1 MGARPYA
8 CSGFVQDTDQTDN
21 SNQHSIVFM
30 EREVL
35 AKAHRKKKSGK
46 KVDNRKKGQKDAK
59 LNQDAA
65 AAAKRNPRAFIFSSK
80 GKAKIQ
86 KARTA
91 EREQRRM
98 HVPVVEQLTDE
109 PAPYVVLVHGPPG
122 VGKST
127 LIRCLVKHYT
137 KQDVKDIKGPVTVVA
152 GKQRRLMFVEAPQDM
167 TAMIDAAKYADLVLL
182 LIDGDFGFEM
192 ETFEFLNLM
201 QVHGFPKVMG
211 VLTHLDTF
219 TDTKALKKTKKTLKH
234 RFWSEIYQGAKLFY
248 LSGIKNGRYLNREVL
263 NLARF
268 ISVMKFR
275 PLSWRQSHPY
285 FVVDRFEDTT
295 SREAIRKNPKC
306 DRDIAVYGYVRGTN
320 WKGNVTAHIAGAGDY
335 RPTEVMAMPDPCPL
349 PSQLKKRGLN
359 EKERLIYA
367 PMSDVGGLLYDKDAM
382 YIDIPDW
389 KVQYS
394 ATTVTNKD
402 VAGAQGEALVRDLQ
416 ATRMTVDEKLGNSK
430 IQLFS
435 RGPDLLGSGDTF
447 AEDRAASS
455 SDDGSDDDDGDDD
468 DGDDDEDS
476 SDGGEEEGGEAHGV
490 TQELVEHNGRT
501 RRRAVFREH
510 QATGYDDKILG
521 RAGDDS
527 DADNSDDESDRERD
541 EEGLGMAARWKSKF
555 GSNVSALFASRSADL
570 QSYIYGNP
578 DASLRRPSD
587 DDALGLGGRRRGVGN
602 ANVDVDSDEED
613 LFYLKRSDGGSASK
627 RPVRENNADD
637 DAEDDK
643 ENIDAD
649 DCSRQSQATGITSI
663 VDKWSEPDMVEGL
676 RDRFVTGDWEAGAA
690 RNAMRPDDDEAN
702 SDGEVYGDFEDLETG
717 QVFEGSDDMVTQAAA
732 KALKDVQ
739 REELAAKKAAKKAA
753 FNQAYDQGGTKAI
766 DEKIGGHPETAEDDP
781 DGSDADEDEE
791 IDTYYDE
798 IKKGMVDRAKRTKD
812 AMDALDP
819 AQRIA
824 MEGHRPGAYVRMR
837 FSGIPY
843 ELVEF
848 FDPRHP
854 ILIGGL
860 GKSEEAQGYMQL
872 RLKRHR
878 WYPKILKNKDPLIF
892 SIGWRR
898 FQSMPLFAIKD
909 NNERHRMLK
918 YSPEHMHCFAAIWG
932 PLAPPGTGVIAIQK
946 LSSSIQHWRVS
957 ATGVILQL
965 DAALN
970 IVKKL
975 KLVGTP
981 FKIHRHQAFIS
992 GMFNSQL
999 EAAKFEG
1006 ASIRTVSGIR
1016 GTIKKSLRVGSMAGA
1031 RDGSYRATF
1040 EDKPLLS
1047 DIVFLRAW
1055 IGVDIPKFCN
1065 PVTDL
1070 LGPRMLEAQREDKVR
1085 KRKKDS
1091 DALVDGVEGAAGT
1104 GPDGLV
1110 SARGIDE
1117 SEIAYEP
1124 CHKFLGPKK
1133 GFIFKKGSKGLGYY
1147 EDVGLKVL
1155 GATLGMDGTGP
1166 SRRVASG
1173 GAAGA
1178 AGAAAAV
1185 KESGWVPMKT
1195 VADIRREKN
1204 IGAPRLND
1212 SLYRDI
1218 ERKPKVFNPLRV
1230 PKSLQAELPFK
1241 SKPKIQ
1247 SARKRKTLEQKRAV
1261 VVEGVEKKK
1270 RSLVAQ
1276 LNAIRNVKAEARR
1289 EQRKKYQEKVAK
1301 KQAAEMEW
1309 RSALSKEAR
1318 KRKFVLEGQAEK
1330 KRARKFG

>member
-1 MGARPYA
+1 
-8 CSGFVQDTDQTDN
+8 
-21 SNQHSIVFM
+21 M

-137 KQDVKDIKGPVTVVA
+137 KQDVKDIKGPVTLVA
-152 GKQRRLMFVEAPQDM
+152 GKQRRLMFIEAPQDM

-275 PLSWRQSHPY
+275 PLSWRQGHPY

-295 SREAIRKNPKC
+295 SREAVRKNPKC
-306 DRDIAVYGYVRGTN
+306 DRDIAVYGYLRGTN

-389 KVQYS
+389 RVQYS
-394 ATTVTNKD
+394 ATTVANKD
-402 VAGAQGEALVRDLQ
+402 AAGAQGEALVRDLQ

-435 RGPDLLGSGDTF
+435 KGPDLLGSGDTF
-447 AEDRAASS
+447 AEDGGAGAS
-455 SDDGSDDDDGDDD
+455 DEGVGDDD
-468 DGDDDEDS
+468 DDDSDGNLSDADDDEGDE
-476 SDGGEEEGGEAHGV
+476 GELGDVHGV
-490 TQELVEHNGRT
+490 TQELVDHNGRT

-510 QATGYDDKILG
+510 VATGYDDKILG
-521 RAGDDS
+521 GAGDGS
-527 DADNSDDESDRERD
+527 DEDNSGEESDDESD

-578 DASLRRPSD
+578 DASLRSPSG
-587 DDALGLGGRRRGVGN
+587 AGSLGLEGRGHGVRN
-602 ANVDVDSDEED
+602 ANIDVDSDEED
-613 LFYLKRSDGGSASK
+613 LFYLKRSDGRSASV
-627 RPVRENNADD
+627 RPARENNVDD
-637 DAEDDK
+637 DMGDDK

-649 DCSRQSQATGITSI
+649 DSSRQSQLQGTAITSI
-663 VDKWSEPDMVEGL
+663 VGKWSEPDMVEGL

-690 RNAMRPDDDEAN
+690 RNAMRPNIDDEN

-717 QVFEGSDDMVTQAAA
+717 QVFEGSDDVVTQAAA

-753 FNQAYDQGGTKAI
+753 FNQAYDQGGTNAI
-766 DEKIGGHPETAEDDP
+766 DGEIGGGHAEAGEENLE
-781 DGSDADEDEE
+781 GSDADEE

-798 IKKGMVDRAKRTKD
+798 IKKGMVDRAKRTKE

-819 AQRIA
+819 AQRVA
-824 MEGHRPGAYVRMR
+824 MEGYRPGTYVRMR

-898 FQSMPLFAIKD
+898 FQSMPVFAIKD

-981 FKIHRHQAFIS
+981 FKIHRHQAFIN

-1085 KRKKDS
+1085 KRKKDA
-1091 DALVDGVEGAAGT
+1091 DALADAVEGAGGAG
-1104 GPDGLV
+1104 PVGLV
-1110 SARGIDE
+1110 AAGGIDDA
-1117 SEIAYEP
+1117 EIAYEP
-1124 CHKFLGPKK
+1124 CHKFLGPKT
-1133 GFIFKKGSKGLGYY
+1133 GYLFKKGSKGLGYY

-1155 GATLGMDGTGP
+1155 GTAFGIEGTGP
-1166 SRRVASG
+1166 TRHVASG
-1173 GAAGA
+1173 ASAGVGAGA
-1178 AGAAAAV
+1178 QA
-1185 KESGWVPMKT
+1185 SGWVPMKT

-1309 RSALSKEAR
+1309 RSALSKEQR

-1330 KRARKFG
+1330 KRVKKFG

>member
-1 MGARPYA
+1 
-8 CSGFVQDTDQTDN
+8 
-21 SNQHSIVFM
+21 M

-46 KVDNRKKGQKDAK
+46 KVDNRKKVQKDGK

-98 HVPVVEQLTDE
+98 HVPVIEQLTDE

-152 GKQRRLMFVEAPQDM
+152 GKQRRLMFIEAPQDM

-219 TDTKALKKTKKTLKH
+219 TDTKALKRTKKTLKH

-306 DRDIAVYGYVRGTN
+306 DRDIAVYGYLRGTN
-320 WKGNVTAHIAGAGDY
+320 WKSNVTAHIAGAGDY

-402 VAGAQGEALVRDLQ
+402 AAGAHGEALVRDLQ

-435 RGPDLLGSGDTF
+435 RGPDLLGSGGKF
-447 AEDRAASS
+447 AKDEGASAS
-455 SDDGSDDDDGDDD
+455 
-468 DGDDDEDS
+468 DDDEDDYDEDDYDED
-476 SDGGEEEGGEAHGV
+476 DGEEDDGEEEEDLSDEEVEHGDGQGV
-490 TQELVEHNGRT
+490 MQDLVEHNGRT
-501 RRRAVFREH
+501 RRRAVFKEH
-510 QATGYDDKILG
+510 AATGYDEKILG
-521 RAGDDS
+521 STGDGSDEDDS
-527 DADNSDDESDRERD
+527 DDDSG
-541 EEGLGMAARWKSKF
+541 EEGLGMAAKWKSKF

-578 DASLRRPSD
+578 DASLRALPGV
-587 DDALGLGGRRRGVGN
+587 DALGLGGRRRGGGN
-602 ANVDVDSDEED
+602 ANINVDSDEED
-613 LFYLKRSDGGSASK
+613 LFYLKRSDGRSASM
-627 RPVRENNADD
+627 RLTRENDVEDGAD
-637 DAEDDK
+637 DDK
-643 ENIDAD
+643 ENIDAE
-649 DCSRQSQATGITSI
+649 DCSRQSQLQSTGVTSI
-663 VDKWSEPDMVEGL
+663 VDKWSEPDMVEEL
-676 RDRFVTGDWEAGAA
+676 RNRFVTGDWDAGEA
-690 RNAMRPDDDEAN
+690 RNAARPDNDDEH
-702 SDGEVYGDFEDLETG
+702 SDGEVYGEFEDLETG
-717 QVFEGSDDMVTQAAA
+717 QVFEGSDDVVTQVAA

-766 DEKIGGHPETAEDDP
+766 DEKIGGGHAEATEDGPE
-781 DGSDADEDEE
+781 GSDDGEE

-819 AQRIA
+819 AQRVA
-824 MEGHRPGAYVRMR
+824 MEGYRPGAYVRMR

-860 GKSEEAQGYMQL
+860 GKSEEAQGFMQL

-898 FQSMPLFAIKD
+898 FQSMPVFAIKD

-946 LSSSIQHWRVS
+946 LSSSIQHWRIS

-981 FKIHRHQAFIS
+981 FKIHRHQAFIN

-1070 LGPRMLEAQREDKVR
+1070 LGPRLLQAQRDDKVR
-1085 KRKKDS
+1085 KRKKDA
-1091 DALVDGVEGAAGT
+1091 DAVVDTVQGAGAGGAAPV
-1104 GPDGLV
+1104 GPGL
-1110 SARGIDE
+1110 SGGIDD
-1117 SEIAYEP
+1117 SEITYEP

-1133 GFIFKKGSKGLGYY
+1133 GYIFKKGSKGLGYY
-1147 EDVGLKVL
+1147 EDVGLKGL
-1155 GATLGMDGTGP
+1155 GGTLGIKGDSMT
-1166 SRRVASG
+1166 RHAIN
-1173 GAAGA
+1173 GAEAGSKAGA
-1178 AGAAAAV
+1178 EA
-1185 KESGWVPMKT
+1185 SGWVPMKS
-1195 VADIRREKN
+1195 VADIRREKS

-1218 ERKPKVFNPLRV
+1218 ERKPKVFNPLKV
-1230 PKSLQAELPFK
+1230 PRSLQAELPFK

-1289 EQRKKYQEKVAK
+1289 DQRKKYQEKVAK

-1309 RSALSKEAR
+1309 RSALTKEQR

-1330 KRARKFG
+1330 KRAKKFG

>member
-1 MGARPYA
+1 
-8 CSGFVQDTDQTDN
+8 
-21 SNQHSIVFM
+21 M
-30 EREVL
+30 ERELL
-35 AKAHRKKKSGK
+35 AKSHRKKKSGK
-46 KVDNRKKGQKDAK
+46 KVENRKKKGSKQ
-59 LNQDAA
+59 QDDDQAA
-65 AAAKRNPRAFIFSSK
+65 GKRRNPRAFVFNSR

-86 KARTA
+86 QARSA
-91 EREQRRM
+91 ERDQRRM
-98 HVPVVEQLTDE
+98 HVPVVEQISDE
-109 PAPYVVLVHGPPG
+109 PPPYVVLVHGPPG
-122 VGKST
+122 VGKTT
-127 LIRCLVKHYT
+127 LIRCLVKHWS
-137 KQDVKDIKGPVTVVA
+137 KVDVKEVKGPITLVA
-152 GKQRRLMFVEAPQDM
+152 GKQRRLTFIEAPQDM

-182 LIDGDFGFEM
+182 MIDGDFGFEM

-211 VLTHLDTF
+211 VLTHLDSF

-295 SREAIRKNPKC
+295 SVEAVRKNKKC
-306 DRDIAVYGYVRGTN
+306 DREIAVYGYLRGTN
-320 WKGNVTAHIAGAGDY
+320 WKGGVTAHIAGAGDY
-335 RPTEVMAMPDPCPL
+335 RPIEVAAMPDPCPL

-359 EKERLIYA
+359 EKERLLYA

-394 ATTVTNKD
+394 ATTVEDRETDGRTN
-402 VAGAQGEALVRDLQ
+402 GETLVRDLQ
-416 ATRMTVDEKLGNSK
+416 ATKMTVDEKLENST

-435 RGPDLLGSGDTF
+435 KGPGMAGNFGYDDVSASDEDDEDEEDGDVD
-447 AEDRAASS
+447 ED
-455 SDDGSDDDDGDDD
+455 DEDDGDDTSD
-468 DGDDDEDS
+468 DNHDADDIVAER
-476 SDGGEEEGGEAHGV
+476 V
-490 TQELVEHNGRT
+490 TQEVVEHNGRT
-501 RRRAVFREH
+501 RRRAVFKEH
-510 QATGYDDKILG
+510 AATGYDDRIM
-521 RAGDDS
+521 GDDS
-527 DADNSDDESDRERD
+527 GDESDEDDVED
-541 EEGLGMAARWKSKF
+541 EEDGDDGDEGLGMAARWKMMF
-555 GSNVSALFASRSADL
+555 GSNISALFSSRSADL
-570 QSYIYGNP
+570 QAHIYGDP
-578 DASLRRPSD
+578 DVSLRKSSGGPRHDGYQNQDIDSD
-587 DDALGLGGRRRGVGN
+587 DD
-602 ANVDVDSDEED
+602 D
-613 LFYLKRSDGGSASK
+613 LFYLKRGTGGDGRRHGGAGDGH
-627 RPVRENNADD
+627 VGHGNGDD
-637 DAEDDK
+637 M
-643 ENIDAD
+643 ENIDAE
-649 DCSRQSQATGITSI
+649 DCTKTLMAAGLVSLVQR
-663 VDKWSEPDMVEGL
+663 WSKPDTVEGL
-676 RDRFVTGDWEAGAA
+676 RDRFVTGDWDAGAA
-690 RNAMRPDDDEAN
+690 RSAARPEDDDN
-702 SDGEVYGDFEDLETG
+702 SDEDVYGDFEDLETG
-717 QVFEGSDDMVTQAAA
+717 EVFQGSDDVVTQTAA
-732 KALKDVQ
+732 KALRDVQ

-753 FNQAYDQGGTKAI
+753 FNEAYDQNGIKGIEDKL
-766 DEKIGGHPETAEDDP
+766 IGAHSGRGADDQVDPEV
-781 DGSDADEDEE
+781 SDDEE
-791 IDTYYDE
+791 EINTFYDE
-798 IKKGMVDRAKRTKD
+798 IKKGMADRAKRTKD
-812 AMDALDP
+812 ALDAMDP
-819 AQRIA
+819 TQRVA
-824 MEGHRPGAYVRMR
+824 MEGHRPGTYVRMR

-843 ELVEF
+843 ELVEY

-872 RLKRHR
+872 RIKRHR

-898 FQSMPLFAIKD
+898 FQSMPVFAIKD

-932 PLAPPGTGVIAIQK
+932 PLAPPGTGVVAIQK
-946 LSSSIQHWRVS
+946 LASSIQHWRVS

-981 FKIHRHQAFIS
+981 FKIHRHTAFVN

-1006 ASIRTVSGIR
+1006 ASVRTVSGIR

-1055 IGVDIPKFCN
+1055 IGVDIPKFSN

-1070 LGPRMLEAQREDKVR
+1070 LGPRMVEAKRDKKVR
-1085 KRKKDS
+1085 KRKKGD
-1091 DALVDGVEGAAGT
+1091 DPGAEAAAGAADGGGT
-1104 GPDGLV
+1104 GLGMGAHAYDH
-1110 SARGIDE
+1110 ADA
-1117 SEIAYEP
+1117 AYEP
-1124 CHKFLGPKK
+1124 CHKFLGSKK
-1133 GFIFKKGSKGLGYY
+1133 GYIFTMGSKGLGYY
-1147 EDVGLKVL
+1147 EDI
-1155 GATLGMDGTGP
+1155 GP
-1166 SRRVASG
+1166 MHRRACANGHSDPT
-1173 GAAGA
+1173 ALAGA
-1178 AGAAAAV
+1178 PNSNVGGTN
-1185 KESGWVPMKT
+1185 GWIPMKT

-1218 ERKPKVFNPLRV
+1218 ERKPKVFNPLKV

-1247 SARKRKTLEQKRAV
+1247 AARKRKTLEQKRAV

-1289 EQRKKYQEKVAK
+1289 EQRKKHLAKVEKRE
-1301 KQAAEMEW
+1301 AAENEW
-1309 RSALSKEAR
+1309 RTALNKEKK
-1318 KRKFVLEGQAEK
+1318 KRQYVLQGLSEK
-1330 KRARKFG
+1330 KRAKKLGA

>member
-1 MGARPYA
+1 
-8 CSGFVQDTDQTDN
+8 
-21 SNQHSIVFM
+21 M

-35 AKAHRKKKSGK
+35 AKSHRKKKSGK
-46 KVDNRKKGQKDAK
+46 KVDNRKKAKKDGGGK

-109 PAPYVVLVHGPPG
+109 PPPFVVLVHGPPG

-137 KQDVKDIKGPVTVVA
+137 KQDVKDVKGPVTVVA
-152 GKQRRLMFVEAPQDM
+152 GKQRRLTFIEAPQDM

-211 VLTHLDTF
+211 VLTHLDSF

-295 SREAIRKNPKC
+295 SLEAIRKNPKC
-306 DRDIAVYGYVRGTN
+306 DRDIAVYGYLRGTN
-320 WKGNVTAHIAGAGDY
+320 WKSNVTAHIAGAGDY

-394 ATTVTNKD
+394 ATTVTDK
-402 VAGAQGEALVRDLQ
+402 GAEGARGEALVRDLQ
-416 ATRMTVDEKLGNSK
+416 ATRVTVDEKLGNSK

-435 RGPDLLGSGDTF
+435 KGPDFVGTKFGFEDDDVSASDDESDDVSASGD
-447 AEDRAASS
+447 E
-455 SDDGSDDDDGDDD
+455 SDDESDDESGDQ
-468 DGDDDEDS
+468 GDRNGKM
-476 SDGGEEEGGEAHGV
+476 DGGDRSGLKKPDKVDVAHQV
-490 TQELVEHNGRT
+490 TQQVVEHKGRT
-501 RRRAVFREH
+501 RRRAVFQEH
-510 QATGYDDKILG
+510 AATGYDEKIMG
-521 RAGDDS
+521 GS
-527 DADNSDDESDRERD
+527 DESDDEATD
-541 EEGLGMAARWKSKF
+541 EDDIYDDEGLGMAARWKSKL
-555 GSNVSALFASRSADL
+555 GINVSALFASRSADL
-570 QSYIYGNP
+570 QAHIYGNP
-578 DASLRRPSD
+578 DSSLRYPPNTD
-587 DDALGLGGRRRGVGN
+587 DNRRSSNGGRVGN
-602 ANVDVDSDEED
+602 IDVDSDDED
-613 LFYLKRSDGGSASK
+613 LFYLKRADQVGAAS
-627 RPVRENNADD
+627 RRRENKDGNHHE
-637 DAEDDK
+637 EDNK

-649 DCSRQSQATGITSI
+649 DSSKQPQSVGANSI
-663 VDKWSEPDMVEGL
+663 VEKWSEPDTVEGL
-676 RDRFVTGDWEAGAA
+676 RDRFVTGDWDAGAA
-690 RNAMRPDDDEAN
+690 RNAARPDEDDEN
-702 SDGEVYGDFEDLETG
+702 SDGDVYGDFEDLETG
-717 QVFEGSDDMVTQAAA
+717 QVFQGSDDVVTQAAT

-766 DEKIGGHPETAEDDP
+766 DAGDVNVTEGEV
-781 DGSDADEDEE
+781 DESEE
-791 IDTYYDE
+791 EEEVETYYDE
-798 IKKGMVDRAKRTKD
+798 IKKGMAERAKRTKD

-819 AQRIA
+819 AQRVA
-824 MEGHRPGAYVRMR
+824 MEGYRPGTYIRMR

-843 ELVEF
+843 ELVEY

-898 FQSMPLFAIKD
+898 FQSMPVFAIKD

-946 LSSSIQHWRVS
+946 LASSIQHWRVS

-981 FKIHRHQAFIS
+981 FKIHRHQAFIN

-1006 ASIRTVSGIR
+1006 ASVRTVSGIR

-1031 RDGSYRATF
+1031 RDGSFRATF

-1055 IGVDIPKFCN
+1055 IAVDIPKFSN

-1070 LGPRMLEAQREDKVR
+1070 LGPRMLEAKRDEKVR
-1085 KRKKDS
+1085 KKKTND
-1091 DALVDGVEGAAGT
+1091 DAVSGAADGVEST
-1104 GPDGLV
+1104 GPASRSGLDDSNV
-1110 SARGIDE
+1110 
-1117 SEIAYEP
+1117 AYEP

-1133 GFIFKKGSKGLGYY
+1133 GYVFTMGSKGLGYY
-1147 EDVGLKVL
+1147 EDVGMHRSATAKSSDSTRGFENGVDD
-1155 GATLGMDGTGP
+1155 GANVGARGTG
-1166 SRRVASG
+1166 
-1173 GAAGA
+1173 
-1178 AGAAAAV
+1178 
-1185 KESGWVPMKT
+1185 WVSMKT

-1218 ERKPKVFNPLRV
+1218 ERKPKVFNPLKV

-1247 SARKRKTLEQKRAV
+1247 SARKRKTLDQKRAV

-1289 EQRKKYQEKVAK
+1289 EQRKRYQAKVAK
-1301 KQAAEMEW
+1301 KEAAEMEW
-1309 RSALSKEAR
+1309 RSALSKEQR
-1318 KRKFVLEGQAEK
+1318 KRKFVEEGQK
-1330 KRARKFG
+1330 ARKRS

>member
-1 MGARPYA
+1 
-8 CSGFVQDTDQTDN
+8 
-21 SNQHSIVFM
+21 M
-30 EREVL
+30 ERELL
-35 AKAHRKKKSGK
+35 AKSHRKKKSGK
-46 KVDNRKKGQKDAK
+46 KVENRKKGAK
-59 LNQDAA
+59 NAGLDHDAA
-65 AAAKRNPRAFIFSSK
+65 AAKRRNPRAFIFSSK

-86 KARTA
+86 KARSA
-91 EREQRRM
+91 ERDQRRM
-98 HVPVVEQLTDE
+98 HVPMVEQITDE
-109 PAPYVVLVHGPPG
+109 PPPYVVLVHGPPG
-122 VGKST
+122 VGKTT
-127 LIRCLVKHYT
+127 LIRCLVRHWSRV
-137 KQDVKDIKGPVTVVA
+137 DVKDIKGPITLVA
-152 GKQRRLMFVEAPQDM
+152 GKQRRLTFVEAPQDM
-167 TAMIDAAKYADLVLL
+167 TAMVDAAKYADLVLL
-182 LIDGDFGFEM
+182 MIDGDFGFEM

-211 VLTHLDTF
+211 VLTHLDSF

-275 PLSWRQSHPY
+275 PLSWRQTHPY

-295 SREAIRKNPKC
+295 SPEAVRKNPKC
-306 DRDIAVYGYVRGTN
+306 DRDIAVYGYLRGTN
-320 WKGNVTAHIAGAGDY
+320 WKNGVTAHIAGAGDY
-335 RPTEVMAMPDPCPL
+335 RPTEVAVMPDPCPL

-359 EKERLIYA
+359 EKERLLYA

-382 YIDIPDW
+382 YIEIPDW

-394 ATTVTNKD
+394 ATTV
-402 VAGAQGEALVRDLQ
+402 AGRDADGQASGEVLVRDLQ
-416 ATRMTVDEKLGNSK
+416 ATRMTVDEKLENST

-435 RGPDLLGSGDTF
+435 KGPGMVGSGVGDGL
-447 AEDRAASS
+447 
-455 SDDGSDDDDGDDD
+455 DDDDVSASDDDDVSASDD
-468 DGDDDEDS
+468 DGGSDSDED
-476 SDGGEEEGGEAHGV
+476 AQRV
-490 TQELVEHNGRT
+490 TQEVVEHKGRT
-501 RRRAVFREH
+501 RRRAVFKEH
-510 QATGYDDKILG
+510 AATGYDDKIMG
-521 RAGDDS
+521 GDGSDDDDDYDDDAHDDG
-527 DADNSDDESDRERD
+527 DADHGDEEEDDE
-541 EEGLGMAARWKSKF
+541 GMGMAARWKTMF
-555 GSNVSALFASRSADL
+555 GSNLSALFSSRSADL
-570 QSYIYGNP
+570 HAHIYGDP
-578 DASLRRPSD
+578 DVSLRKLATDDRGGRCGRSGARTNGDGDGDSD
-587 DDALGLGGRRRGVGN
+587 DD
-602 ANVDVDSDEED
+602 D
-613 LFYLKRSDGGSASK
+613 LFYLKRSDGAS
-627 RPVRENNADD
+627 RRGVGIGRGGDEGGAIGPGDRGGGGN
-637 DAEDDK
+637 K

-649 DCSRQSQATGITSI
+649 DCTKAAAPSGLHA
-663 VDKWSEPDMVEGL
+663 VVEKWSEPETVEGL
-676 RDRFVTGDWEAGAA
+676 RDRFVTGDWDAGAA
-690 RNAMRPDDDEAN
+690 RNAARPEDEGSDDD
-702 SDGEVYGDFEDLETG
+702 VYGDFEDLETG
-717 QVFEGSDDMVTQAAA
+717 QVFQGLQGSDDVVTQTAA
-732 KALKDVQ
+732 KALRDVQ

-753 FNQAYDQGGTKAI
+753 FNEAYDQGGTKGVE
-766 DEKIGGHPETAEDDP
+766 DKLGVGGGDLDNVADPEASDDGDEDD
-781 DGSDADEDEE
+781 DV
-791 IDTYYDE
+791 DTYYDE
-798 IKKGMVDRAKRTKD
+798 IKKGMADRAKRTKE
-812 AMDALDP
+812 ALDAFDP
-819 AQRIA
+819 VQRVA
-824 MEGHRPGAYVRMR
+824 MEGHRPGSYVRMR

-843 ELVEF
+843 ELVEY

-878 WYPKILKNKDPLIF
+878 WYPKVLKNKDPLIF

-898 FQSMPLFAIKD
+898 FQSMPVFAIKD

-981 FKIHRHQAFIS
+981 FKIHRHTAFVN

-999 EAAKFEG
+999 EASKFEG
-1006 ASIRTVSGIR
+1006 ASVRTVSGIR

-1031 RDGSYRATF
+1031 REGSYRATF

-1055 IGVDIPKFCN
+1055 IGVDIPKFSN

-1070 LGPRMLEAQREDKVR
+1070 LGPRMIEAKRDDKVR
-1085 KRKKDS
+1085 KRKRDGDADS
-1091 DALVDGVEGAAGT
+1091 TGPAGAAAT
-1104 GPDGLV
+1104 TLHDDGDV
-1110 SARGIDE
+1110 
-1117 SEIAYEP
+1117 AYEP
-1124 CHKFLGPKK
+1124 AHKFLGPKK
-1133 GFIFKKGSKGLGYY
+1133 GYVFTMGSQGLGYY
-1147 EDVGLKVL
+1147 EDVGP
-1155 GATLGMDGTGP
+1155 T
-1166 SRRVASG
+1166 RRAQ
-1173 GAAGA
+1173 GAADGA
-1178 AGAAAAV
+1178 GRAPSSSQAHNAS
-1185 KESGWVPMKT
+1185 ETPSGWVPMKT

-1218 ERKPKVFNPLRV
+1218 ERKPKTFNPLRV

-1247 SARKRKTLEQKRAV
+1247 TARKRKTLDQKRAV

-1276 LNAIRNVKAEARR
+1276 LNAIRNVKADARR
-1289 EQRKKYQEKVAK
+1289 EQRNKHLAKVAK
-1301 KQAAEMEW
+1301 KEAAEMEW
-1309 RSALSKEAR
+1309 RNALSKEQK
-1318 KRKFVLEGQAEK
+1318 KRKWVLDGLAEK
-1330 KRARKFG
+1330 KRAKKFG